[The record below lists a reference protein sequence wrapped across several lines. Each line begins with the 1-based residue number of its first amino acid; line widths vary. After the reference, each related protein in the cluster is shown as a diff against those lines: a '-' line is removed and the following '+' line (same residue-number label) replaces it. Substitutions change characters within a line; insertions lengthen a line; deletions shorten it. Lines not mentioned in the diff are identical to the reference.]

1 MIVDLRELYFGA
13 ATQYYIV
20 GRYAVFS
27 GLTPVAGNLLHHA
40 VEMALK
46 GHLASTLSASALK
59 NDYKHSLCKLWRTF
73 KKSLPT
79 ADLSKYDAV
88 IARLDQFETIR
99 YPEHIVKHGM
109 CVLQDV
115 TQIRSRSKTKLPQHV
130 PRYDL
135 CLQDVD
141 ALLAAI
147 FTSSSVN
154 PKFFVMGLKAIARK
168 YLVESNATCFGKK

>member
-1 MIVDLRELYFGA
+1 MAVDLRELYFGA

-27 GLTPVAGNLLHHA
+27 GLNPVAGNLLHHA

-46 GHLASTLSASALK
+46 GHLASKLSATDLK

-79 ADLSKYDAV
+79 AVLSKHDAV
-88 IARLDQFETIR
+88 IAQLDQFETIR

-115 TQIRSRSKTKLPQHV
+115 TQRRSQSKTKLPQPV

-135 CLQDVD
+135 CLKDVD
-141 ALLAAI
+141 TLLEAI
-147 FTSSSVN
+147 FASSSVN
-154 PKFFVMGLKAIARK
+154 TKFFVMGLNTIARK
-168 YLVESNATCFGKK
+168 YLVENNTTSFAGQ